1 MEIYSIIGYIIGY
14 IIGFMLIL
22 IILIL
27 FGSKMGLD
35 NYDEPHG
42 EYYDDWDSNGSAYL
56 AWSIGW
62 FICVPFYLS
71 FWLYSKSV
79 ILVEKLIKK
88 YE

>member
-1 MEIYSIIGYIIGY
+1 MEIYSIIGYIIG
-14 IIGFMLIL
+14 FMLTL

-27 FGSKMGLD
+27 FGSKMGLAK
-35 NYDEPHG
+35 YDEPHG
-42 EYYDDWDSNGSAYL
+42 EDYDDWDSNGSAYL

-62 FICVPFYLS
+62 FIFVPFYLS
-71 FWLYSKSV
+71 FCLYSKSV